1 MKWSRLVSLLV
12 VALVAAVAAGCG
24 SSNKSSSSSSSSSS
38 TTTTSTSSSSGTP
51 KKGGTLTMLSSGDV
65 DNSLDPGY
73 SYYQYDFIL
82 DNDLHRTLFRYKPN
96 DTTKPSP
103 DLAAGPAQ
111 ISNGGKMVTVKIRQG
126 VKFSPPV
133 NREVTAADVKY
144 AMERDFLP
152 QVGNGYANSYWADIV
167 GVGAF
172 KSGKAKEI
180 SGITTPDKFTLQIK
194 LDRATAPIVVGAMA
208 LPGTAPVPKEYAAK
222 YDAGKKSDYGQ
233 HLVTTG
239 PYMIQNDSSG
249 KITGYQPG
257 RQITM
262 VRNPN
267 WNPKTDWRPAY
278 LDKIIINEGN
288 DPVVGNRKVLDGQSM
303 VANPVDLAP
312 TPEFLKQELGGPKK
326 AQLVPSPYTGRTR
339 WVALNTKK
347 KPFDNINVRKA
358 IFAGLDRSAMLL
370 AFGGTAVG
378 QVATHIIPPGVAG
391 FTEAGGQAGPGFDF
405 DKNQSGDPALAASYL
420 KKAGFSNGK
429 YSGPAITM
437 VADESGTQKAAAQV
451 ALNTF
456 QKLGFKVNF
465 RTAPRDT
472 MFSKFCAVPSN
483 EPNVCPSVGWLK
495 DFADPQTM
503 IDPVFN
509 GKNIV
514 SNGNVNWEQLN
525 DPTLNKEMDAA
536 ETIVGDQARAQ
547 AWAKIDKDVIATAS
561 AIPWMWDKPYL
572 VASSNVNVV
581 LNKANAAWDLS
592 SMSLK

>member
-1 MKWSRLVSLLV
+1 
-12 VALVAAVAAGCG
+12 VAFAAAVVAGCG
-24 SSNKSSSSSSSSSS
+24 SSSS
-38 TTTTSTSSSSGTP
+38 STSSSANKAPTSAP
-51 KKGGTLTMLSSGDV
+51 ANAKKGGTLTMVSSGDV
-65 DNSLDPGY
+65 DNNLDPGY

-82 DNDLHRTLFRYKPN
+82 DNDLHRTLYRYKPN

-103 DLAAGPAQ
+103 DLATGPAK
-111 ISNGGKMVTVKIRQG
+111 ITNGGKTITITIKKG

-133 NREVTAADVKY
+133 NREVKAADVKY

-152 QVGNGYANSYWADIV
+152 QVGNGYANSYWPDII
-167 GVGAF
+167 GA
-172 KSGKAKEI
+172 KDMASGKAKEI
-180 SGITTPDKFTLQIK
+180 KGITTPDPYTLKIE
-194 LDRATAPIVVGAMA
+194 LSRPVAPIVVGAMA

-222 YDAGKKSDYGQ
+222 FDKGKKSEYGP

-239 PYMIQNDSSG
+239 PYMVQNDASG
-249 KITGYQPG
+249 KVTGYQPG
-257 RQITM
+257 RRITL

-267 WNPKTDWRPAY
+267 WDSKTDWRPAY
-278 LDKIIINEGN
+278 LDKIVIEEGS
-288 DPVVGNRKVLDGQSM
+288 DPTVGNRKVLAGQSM
-303 VANPVDLAP
+303 IANPVDLAP
-312 TPEFLKQELGGPKK
+312 TPDFLKSNLKGSKK
-326 AQLVPSPYTGRTR
+326 DQLVPSPYTGRTR

-358 IFAGLDRSAMLL
+358 VNAALDRQAMLL

-378 QVATHIIPPGVAG
+378 QVASHIIPPGVAG
-391 FTEAGGQAGPGFDF
+391 FDEAGGSAGTGVDFLQKPG
-405 DKNQSGDPALAASYL
+405 GDPALAAQYL
-420 KKAGFSNGK
+420 KKAGFANGK
-429 YSGPAITM
+429 YSGPAIDV
-437 VADESGTQKAAAQV
+437 VADNAGNQKAAAQV
-451 ALNTF
+451 VLNSL
-456 QKLGFKVNF
+456 QKIGFKVNF

-483 EPNVCPSVGWLK
+483 EPAICPSVGWLK

-514 SNGNVNWEQLN
+514 PNGNVNWSQLN
-525 DPTLNKEMDAA
+525 DKALNAEMDKA
-536 ETIVGDQARAQ
+536 ETVVGDAARAK
-547 AWAKIDKDVIATAS
+547 AWADIDKKVIATAA

-572 VASSNVNVV
+572 VRASNVVPV